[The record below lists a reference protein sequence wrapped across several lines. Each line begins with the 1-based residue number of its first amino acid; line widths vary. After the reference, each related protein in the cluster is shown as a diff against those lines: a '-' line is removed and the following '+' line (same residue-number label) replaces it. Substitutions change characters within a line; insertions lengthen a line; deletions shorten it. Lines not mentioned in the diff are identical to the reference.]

1 MNHKVKDVNI
11 RELGEDQLPNYGSSD
26 IDQEQIKARL
36 LETLRRESLNL
47 LAESAEGR
55 LERDRS
61 VALVS
66 YLKYLNQLDDLQKE
80 KLEDL
85 TDEELEKANETV

>member
-1 MNHKVKDVNI
+1 MSVKT
-11 RELGEDQLPNYGSSD
+11 LGEDTLPDYGTPD

-36 LETLRRESLNL
+36 LETLRRESVNL

-61 VALVS
+61 VALIG
-66 YLKYLNQLDDLQKE
+66 YLKYLNQLDEVQKE
-80 KLEDL
+80 KLQDL
-85 TDEELEKANETV
+85 SDEELEKAKNEDT